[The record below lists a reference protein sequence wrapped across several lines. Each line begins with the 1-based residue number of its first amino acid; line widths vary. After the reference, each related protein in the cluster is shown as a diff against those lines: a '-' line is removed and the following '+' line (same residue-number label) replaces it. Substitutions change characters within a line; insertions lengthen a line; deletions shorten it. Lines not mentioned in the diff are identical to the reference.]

1 MEQVGT
7 DNFEQEVLKADKP
20 VLVDFFAVWC
30 GPCRQMLPIA
40 DELSQEMVD
49 SIKIVKLDVDEAE
62 AIAAQYDIQAI
73 PTMLLFKNGRK
84 VAEHHGACT
93 KSELIDWIKANIA
106 D

>member
-1 MEQVGT
+1 MEQVN
-7 DNFEQEVLKADKP
+7 DANFEQDVLKSDKP

-49 SIKIVKLDVDEAE
+49 TVKIVKLDVDEAE
-62 AIAAQYDIQAI
+62 QVAAKYDIQSI
-73 PTMLLFKNGRK
+73 PTMILFKNGQK

-93 KSELIDWIKANIA
+93 KAELIDWIKQNI
-106 D
+106 